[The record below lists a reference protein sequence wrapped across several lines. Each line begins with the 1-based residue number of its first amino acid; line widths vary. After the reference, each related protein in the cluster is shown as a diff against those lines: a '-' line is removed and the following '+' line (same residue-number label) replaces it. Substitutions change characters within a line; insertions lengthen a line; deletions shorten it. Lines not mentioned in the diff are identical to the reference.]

1 MINLNLNVAFK
12 FLIGLFV
19 IYYFKYTFNF
29 VTSYQYNVIN
39 KIKQKL
45 LEVSQDISENNKNY
59 SISDFNDIYPKVNL
73 NSDKIIEDLSEL
85 FESRELFISDGNITN
100 EYIRYI
106 RPLEQKEEET
116 FDFQFYKDIDHY
128 NDYLFELNEE
138 LKLNDFYELCNAT
151 VLFQVNHDEFEDY
164 PLISIILPSYNKYD
178 EILKTVR
185 SIQNQSFKNIE
196 IIIVDDGSTDQSKE
210 IYEYLLLTDS
220 RIRVFYHLKN
230 MGVWRTRLD
239 GFLYSN
245 GKYIIH
251 LDVGDFL
258 SNNMILEISYNLIQ
272 KYNLDSIRFSFKA
285 TEYDN
290 SNIWNNYFKRKD
302 TKIVSG
308 PKPYDTLLYD
318 YGTIWNRLIKANVMT
333 KSLDLVDSYILNA
346 YKNLWEDRWWNVLAN
361 YESKNYLMINKIGYL
376 YIKNKGEGH
385 LKLQDDYSKEKTM
398 KEFIYFWLFDLE
410 LLPKEDNKKSV
421 IKNLYLYN
429 KQSNRYKGEP
439 INLSFLKNKFPIY
452 THLLNLLIN
461 DPFVSKE
468 DKVFLNHLLDKS
480 KQLN

>member
-19 IYYFKYTFNF
+19 LYYFKYTFNF
-29 VTSYQYNVIN
+29 VTSINDNIVN

-45 LEVSQDISENNKNY
+45 LEVEQDISENNKNY
-59 SISDFNDIYPKVNL
+59 SNSDFNDIFPKLEL
-73 NSDKIIEDLSEL
+73 NSDKIIEEINEL
-85 FESRELFISDGNITN
+85 FESRELFINDANITN
-100 EYIRYI
+100 EYIRYV
-106 RPLEQKEEET
+106 RPLEKKEEEI

-196 IIIVDDGSTDQSKE
+196 IILVDDGSTDNSKE
-210 IYEYLLLTDS
+210 IYEYLLQSDS

-302 TKIVSG
+302 TKEI
-308 PKPYDTLLYD
+308 
-318 YGTIWNRLIKANVMT
+318 IFAFI
-333 KSLDLVDSYILNA
+333 
-346 YKNLWEDRWWNVLAN
+346 
-361 YESKNYLMINKIGYL
+361 IGQN
-376 YIKNKGEGH
+376 I
-385 LKLQDDYSKEKTM
+385 QPS
-398 KEFIYFWLFDLE
+398 I
-410 LLPKEDNKKSV
+410 
-421 IKNLYLYN
+421 
-429 KQSNRYKGEP
+429 
-439 INLSFLKNKFPIY
+439 FP
-452 THLLNLLIN
+452 
-461 DPFVSKE
+461 
-468 DKVFLNHLLDKS
+468 
-480 KQLN
+480 